1 MFGFIK
7 KCVEMCV
14 PNVVED
20 LNVKARNLM
29 N

>member
-7 KCVEMCV
+7 KCVGMCV

-20 LNVKARNLM
+20 LNFKARNLM